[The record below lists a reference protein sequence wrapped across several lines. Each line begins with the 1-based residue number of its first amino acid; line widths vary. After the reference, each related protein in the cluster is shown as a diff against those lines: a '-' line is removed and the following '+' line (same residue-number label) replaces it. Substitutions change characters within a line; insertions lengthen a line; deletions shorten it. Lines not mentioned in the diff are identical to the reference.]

1 MQERIRNGSNADKV
15 WINQPAL
22 FDSLMKTNLAPA
34 WDKRD
39 RHPGSE
45 THFCPAIMRKKKTHI
60 HSKQEDRKEGSI
72 SLMRASFLTAAF
84 KKDKNHPSVNRKMKG

>member
-45 THFCPAIMRKKKTHI
+45 THFCPINYEEKKKPI
-60 HSKQEDRKEGSI
+60 SI
-72 SLMRASFLTAAF
+72 Q
-84 KKDKNHPSVNRKMKG
+84 NRKTGKKGVFLS

>member
-45 THFCPAIMRKKKTHI
+45 THFCPSNYEGKKNPYPFKTGR
-60 HSKQEDRKEGSI
+60 QERREYFSHESFI
-72 SLMRASFLTAAF
+72 PNSSL
-84 KKDKNHPSVNRKMKG
+84 